1 MNWIDTGTWEFV
13 GEVVAAIALVFQLFP
28 FFSKANKSLE
38 THPEFNSL
46 GIAEQLLNSVKNN
59 KWRLIGIVIIAI
71 SLVAGILQKSI
82 LFGLSTCAT
91 LNYLLLFIDG
101 SYLENAIGSNRFL
114 LNLFSVAYSK
124 VAFMLMIFLWF
135 LTSEF

>member
-1 MNWIDTGTWEFV
+1 MNWTDAGAWEFV
-13 GEVVAAIALVFQLFP
+13 GIAVATMALALQLFP
-28 FFSKANKSLE
+28 FFSNANNGLE
-38 THPEFNSL
+38 KHPEPDSAEIFEKLFNL
-46 GIAEQLLNSVKNN
+46 VKNN
-59 KWRLIGIVIIAI
+59 KWRLIGVVIIAI
-71 SLVAGILQKSI
+71 SLVAGVSQKSI
-82 LFGLSTCAT
+82 LFGFSTCAT
-91 LNYLLLFIDG
+91 LNYLMSFIDS